1 MKAAASRS
9 WAVARVALPQRVR
22 CTKYSSPTIRPRAT
36 TTMRT
41 RTNGT
46 VTGPIE
52 TAHAFGI
59 RRPVSTS
66 LNRAPNRRIAAV
78 WRKSETPSPL
88 MITPML
94 RALRSGRYAKR
105 SIPYPSPPQTII
117 ASPSAATTMTSPGS
131 RSVGSA
137 EEPADDEPAGETP
150 GDEDLAVAEID
161 HPEDPVDHRVA
172 ERDERVDHADGNAVD
187 ELLENDGHAR
197 LSAAG
202 ESPARREENSRS
214 IPWPRNAW
222 PAAPRSGAP
231 ASGPSCYRA
240 RDSTESGGVTRRHAG
255 PAVGPWRE
263 ANTLS

>member
-1 MKAAASRS
+1 
-9 WAVARVALPQRVR
+9 
-22 CTKYSSPTIRPRAT
+22 
-36 TTMRT
+36 MRT

-137 EEPADDEPAGETP
+137 RSQLMTSQPAKPPAMKT
-150 GDEDLAVAEID
+150 
-161 HPEDPVDHRVA
+161 
-172 ERDERVDHADGNAVD
+172 
-187 ELLENDGHAR
+187 
-197 LSAAG
+197 
-202 ESPARREENSRS
+202 SPWLKLIIRR
-214 IPWPRNAW
+214 IP
-222 PAAPRSGAP
+222 
-231 ASGPSCYRA
+231 
-240 RDSTESGGVTRRHAG
+240 
-255 PAVGPWRE
+255 
-263 ANTLS
+263 